1 MGEMANLMWHPIITT
16 GTKGLHY
23 SRFHHYVRVMHNYH
37 KSYTLDDSNGVSPSR
52 GYKPVNF
59 WWWKSHT
66 ISNLIRQAMNVSM
79 QHNVTERPFGSN
91 GVVVCIHV
99 HLKTWISPNYWNFT
113 LLVPSAHQWVWLEL
127 WFIKPLQPKI
137 FPVNNTLSDHP
148 NASQGITSGVFLHVT
163 RQFFMGPSS
172 LIL

>member
-1 MGEMANLMWHPIITT
+1 MEWQTKCDIPFITT
-16 GTKGLHY
+16 GTKGLNDL
-23 SRFHHYVRVMHNYH
+23 RFHHYVRVMHNYH

-99 HLKTWISPNYWNFT
+99 HLKTWLSPDYWNFHPT
-113 LLVPSAHQWVWLEL
+113 GSERPPMSLLRTMIYKTFATKDLSCKQHVVRSPKCISRDHQWC
-127 WFIKPLQPKI
+127 
-137 FPVNNTLSDHP
+137 
-148 NASQGITSGVFLHVT
+148 
-163 RQFFMGPSS
+163 FFACY
-172 LIL
+172 